1 MPNFHEIIQVPDNAL
16 AWVYL
21 FSENNITEV
30 SQHWHDSFE
39 LTLIVKGAAP
49 YAINGRHILAEAG
62 DLLFI
67 NAGDMHSC
75 SIEPGNCEAVNIM
88 FPRRFLAQFGKSDDM
103 ILFQLDKKC
112 TAYPELV
119 RSCENLYHIFA
130 IRREDPYAQL
140 HINSIVYDIAY
151 LLFSKF
157 RWNEFSPQSIES
169 IKYRRRCREIIEYL
183 DDHYQEDIALRNMA
197 DALGLSREH
206 LARIFREYMGTS
218 FKKYV
223 TRLRMYHAYTL
234 LTGSDLP
241 VIEIAMRCGFSDC
254 RAFISSFRSIYGTTP
269 GKYRRTFY
277 QNVQSDFKEAVR
289 SDAFSRL
296 KDNSLHSVGSLPA
309 GDLCGAFKDLLIP
322 AEVEKPV
329 R

>member
-1 MPNFHEIIQVPDNAL
+1 MPNFNEIIQVPDNAL

-49 YAINGRHILAEAG
+49 YTINGRRVCAAAG

-75 SIEPGNCEAVNIM
+75 SVDLGSCEAVNIM
-88 FPRRFLAQFGKSDDM
+88 FPRRFLAQFGKTDDM
-103 ILFQLDKKC
+103 ILFQLDK
-112 TAYPELV
+112 TSPAYPELV
-119 RSCENLYHIFA
+119 RCCENLYPVFA

-140 HINSIVYDIAY
+140 RINGIVYDIAY
-151 LLFSKF
+151 LLFSRF
-157 RWNEFSPQSIES
+157 RWNEFSPLSIES
-169 IKYRRRCREIIEYL
+169 VKYRRRCREIIEYL
-183 DDHYQEDIALRNMA
+183 DDHFQDDVSMKDLA

-218 FKKYV
+218 YKKYI

-234 LTGSDLP
+234 LTASDLSI
-241 VIEIAMRCGFSDC
+241 IEIAMRCGFSDC

-277 QNVQSDFKEAVR
+277 QNVQGDFREAVR
-289 SDAFSRL
+289 SDAFYRL
-296 KDNSLHSVGSLPA
+296 KESAPRGESGQRLP
-309 GDLCGAFKDLLIP
+309 
-322 AEVEKPV
+322 
-329 R
+329 